1 MFSPPQEEQKHPEV
15 AEDDA
20 GAAGAAGAG
29 NPMQVTYIQLSAFT
43 GYKYVIPDIAPF
55 MES

>member
-15 AEDDA
+15 AEDD
-20 GAAGAAGAG
+20 AGAAGAG

>member
-1 MFSPPQEEQKHPEV
+1 VFSPPQEEQKHPEV
-15 AEDDA
+15 AEDD
-20 GAAGAAGAG
+20 AGAAGAG